1 MTPRLEPLDRPPY
14 TAEVATRAGMDAD
27 MKLAMLGLGRIG
39 GHTMR
44 PAHAK

>member
-1 MTPRLEPLDRPPY
+1 
-14 TAEVATRAGMDAD
+14 MDAD
-27 MKLAMLGLGRIG
+27 MKLAMIGLGRIG

>member
-1 MTPRLEPLDRPPY
+1 
-14 TAEVATRAGMDAD
+14 MDAD
-27 MKLAMLGLGRIG
+27 MKVAMLGLGRIG